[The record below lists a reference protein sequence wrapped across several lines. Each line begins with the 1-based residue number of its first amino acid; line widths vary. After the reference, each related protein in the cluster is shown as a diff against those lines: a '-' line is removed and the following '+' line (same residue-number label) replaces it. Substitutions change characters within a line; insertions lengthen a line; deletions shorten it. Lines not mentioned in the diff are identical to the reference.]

1 MSLSLAADL
10 HIPSGISTGDST
22 PEVDVCRVLSQLC
35 DLAGYSIDGVEAA
48 AVVLLRHGVPVLQS
62 SNGFAR
68 AVDRIQYGTGDGPC
82 VEAAAQGHTVV
93 SGRLGTGEAR
103 WPQFVAATRSL
114 AVESVLSLPLTAE
127 QQVIGSINLYSR
139 RRHAFDDQAVAA
151 GEQFARPA
159 AASLSAAWSP
169 AETDA
174 VGAGDAV
181 DTGAELPASLVH
193 GIEAVIA
200 GLGDSALRSATIT
213 RMAEEMYQTL
223 AWALVGESR
232 QAELCSFAQ
241 VLAAAYA
248 HQDRVTALSDSGG
261 GR

>member
-93 SGRLGTGEAR
+93 SGRLGTGEPR

-139 RRHAFDDQAVAA
+139 QRHAFDDQAVAA

-159 AASLSAAWSP
+159 AASLFAAWSP

-174 VGAGDAV
+174 VGAGDAA
-181 DTGAELPASLVH
+181 DTGAELPVDLVH
-193 GIEAVIA
+193 GIEAVVA
-200 GLGDSALRSATIT
+200 GLGNSALRSAIIS

-223 AWALVGESR
+223 AWALVGGSR

-248 HQDRVTALSDSGG
+248 HEDRVTALSDSGEV
-261 GR
+261 R